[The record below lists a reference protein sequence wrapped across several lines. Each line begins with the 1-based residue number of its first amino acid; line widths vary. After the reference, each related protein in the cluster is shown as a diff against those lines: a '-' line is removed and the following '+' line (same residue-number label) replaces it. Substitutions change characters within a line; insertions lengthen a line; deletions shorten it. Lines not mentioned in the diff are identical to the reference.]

1 MNYDIIGGAFPAVK
15 CMLQKGE
22 AMKCEGGSMSWMD
35 RGLEMS
41 TEGGGG
47 LGRALGRALSGEKIF
62 FNRFAC
68 KADQGEIVFSSSF
81 PGCIIP
87 IQLQAGQTIIAQKDA
102 FLACEE
108 SVDVSVHVHEKIG
121 GGLFGGLGFIMQKF
135 TGPGMVFLEID
146 GALEKYEL
154 APGQVKVIDGPH
166 LAIMGSSVKF
176 HIHVRRRG
184 TLQYD
189 RRRSGKHLA
198 ADASAAEC
206 GAADRKVYPD
216 VIRLIKESTTK
227 HGNDPKRDPDP
238 GSRQYSYRTDRRP

>member
-1 MNYDIIGGAFPAVK
+1 MNYEIIGGAFPAVK

-47 LGRALGRALSGEKIF
+47 LGRALGRAFSGEKIF

-176 HIHVRRRG
+176 HIERIKGAKNMIFGGEGLFNTIVEG
-184 TLQYD
+184 PGNIWLQTLPLPNVAQQIAKYIPTSSD
-189 RRRSGKHLA
+189 
-198 ADASAAEC
+198 
-206 GAADRKVYPD
+206 
-216 VIRLIKESTTK
+216 
-227 HGNDPKRDPDP
+227 
-238 GSRQYSYRTDRRP
+238 